1 MRSALCARR
10 QAGCSTRTR
19 LEEGAAAAAGVAQL
33 VIHKLDVQDA
43 KAAAVDLGLRSFA
56 QGSRRGVP
64 QNWVQGNDQGAG
76 LPPTSP
82 VAAWHAQGRTNRV
95 RAPRWPTR
103 APAASRTPP
112 SSQRAAQPC
121 ATPVGSAPGQTR
133 PRRLHPHN
141 TRRRPA
147 CGRGATNRRSKGVQ
161 PRCGQRA
168 RVRLQRL
175 DARLGGSR
183 RQHVLP
189 CSSPQHGTNPLKL
202 PCSRRSSK
210 RRRGRQPPP
219 PPPSPPCRSARFC
232 CRACSP
238 CFAGAAWR
246 GGCGAASTSGLQG
259 APGETG
265 GGSAAVEKGLGS
277 RVRASAKVAAAQRGL
292 LRPAGACNSGRERLP
307 WTGRAAGRCCPAAKR
322 RAVTRESQASKQA
335 CCGGTSTGRRRRRRR
350 SSGGQPWSWA
360 PLRTCCPSHEEVAA

>member
-219 PPPSPPCRSARFC
+219 PPPAHLAGQPDFVVGRVAHVLQAPRGGAVVGPPVRLACRGHRERRVAGARPSRRGWAAGC
-232 CRACSP
+232 EPQQRLRLHSGDSSDLQAPATADGSGCRGRVAQQ
-238 CFAGAAWR
+238 AGAA
-246 GGCGAASTSGLQG
+246 
-259 APGETG
+259 P
-265 GGSAAVEKGLGS
+265 
-277 RVRASAKVAAAQRGL
+277 
-292 LRPAGACNSGRERLP
+292 PPREGP
-307 WTGRAAGRCCPAAKR
+307 
-322 RAVTRESQASKQA
+322 
-335 CCGGTSTGRRRRRRR
+335 
-350 SSGGQPWSWA
+350 
-360 PLRTCCPSHEEVAA
+360 